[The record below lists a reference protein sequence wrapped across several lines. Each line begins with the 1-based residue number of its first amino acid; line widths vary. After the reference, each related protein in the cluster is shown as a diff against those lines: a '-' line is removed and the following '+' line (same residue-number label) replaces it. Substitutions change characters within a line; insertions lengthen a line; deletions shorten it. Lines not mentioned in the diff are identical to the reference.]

1 MSCISRDPVLNTCA
15 MFDAKQLSDHQVQS
29 VRDWAADGA
38 QLADIQKRLEEEMEL
53 RLSYM
58 DTRFLILDL
67 GVEIRNLAKEEA
79 ESSQVEEPASIE
91 PGSEDD
97 KMLSEDDLEV
107 LPPPSQGKV
116 TVTVDGIARPG
127 LMASGRV
134 TFGDGKSG
142 IWYVDE
148 MGRLGIDPEE
158 EGYRPGE
165 ADILAFQRELQAVME
180 AR

>member
-1 MSCISRDPVLNTCA
+1 M
-15 MFDAKQLSDHQVQS
+15 QS
-29 VRDWAADGA
+29 IRDWAAGGA
-38 QLADIQKRLEEEMEL
+38 QLADIQKRLEEQMEL

-79 ESSQVEEPASIE
+79 ESKQAEEAASAEQE
-91 PGSEDD
+91 PGVSNELTED
-97 KMLSEDDLEV
+97 ELEV
-107 LPPPSQGKV
+107 LPPPGGANIKV
-116 TVTVDGIARPG
+116 TVDDIARPG

-134 TFGDGKSG
+134 TFGDGQG
-142 IWYVDE
+142 GMWYVDE
-148 MGRLGIDPEE
+148 MGRLGIDPEV
-158 EGYRPGE
+158 EGYRPSE

>member
-1 MSCISRDPVLNTCA
+1 
-15 MFDAKQLSDHQVQS
+15 MFDSKLLNDEQVQS
-29 VRDWAADGA
+29 IRDWAAEGA
-38 QLADIQKRLEEEMEL
+38 QLADIQKRLEEEMKF

-79 ESSQVEEPASIE
+79 ESRQAEEAASAGQE
-91 PGSEDD
+91 TEDINEI
-97 KMLSEDDLEV
+97 SEDDLEV
-107 LPPPSQGKV
+107 LPPPGGGNIKV
-116 TVTVDGIARPG
+116 TVDDIARPG

-134 TFGDGKSG
+134 TFGDGQG
-142 IWYVDE
+142 GMWYVDE
-148 MGRLGIDPEE
+148 MGRLGIDPEV
-158 EGYRPGE
+158 EGYRPSE